1 MNIKTAILNNL
12 KYKIIVVVLAILVWF
27 FVKTEDNYR
36 YSFNIPLRLINLGQ
50 ERIVLNEIPDY
61 VETTFWGKGR
71 TLFSLLLRRD
81 VIYNL
86 DVADIMGKSTIV
98 LDKSKIRMLRKS
110 DVDVVNIVHPKDVE
124 IVISKLYPKKVPVV
138 SLCEIETAPGYKLVE
153 TLDLNPD
160 SVLITGPETEIQQI
174 SAVFTEEKKIQD
186 VRRDFGK
193 KLKLQKPGQKHVTLK
208 AEHTRL
214 SVNVQ
219 KLMEKPL
226 SEIPVKITNSPKNTK
241 VTVIPSTLSLI
252 LEGGTDHLLNIT
264 KADIT
269 AYIDYNKAVNSKE
282 KKHPAYIETPPGIRY
297 RNVKPMLFRIVLE
310 REYNKK

>member
-98 LDKSKIRMLRKS
+98 
-110 DVDVVNIVHPKDVE
+110 
-124 IVISKLYPKKVPVV
+124 
-138 SLCEIETAPGYKLVE
+138 
-153 TLDLNPD
+153 
-160 SVLITGPETEIQQI
+160 
-174 SAVFTEEKKIQD
+174 
-186 VRRDFGK
+186 
-193 KLKLQKPGQKHVTLK
+193 
-208 AEHTRL
+208 
-214 SVNVQ
+214 
-219 KLMEKPL
+219 
-226 SEIPVKITNSPKNTK
+226 
-241 VTVIPSTLSLI
+241 
-252 LEGGTDHLLNIT
+252 
-264 KADIT
+264 
-269 AYIDYNKAVNSKE
+269 
-282 KKHPAYIETPPGIRY
+282 
-297 RNVKPMLFRIVLE
+297 
-310 REYNKK
+310 